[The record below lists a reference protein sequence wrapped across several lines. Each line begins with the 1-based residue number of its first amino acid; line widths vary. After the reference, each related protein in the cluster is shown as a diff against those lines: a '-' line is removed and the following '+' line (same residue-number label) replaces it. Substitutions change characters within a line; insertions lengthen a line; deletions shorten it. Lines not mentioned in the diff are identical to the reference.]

1 MVATRAIPNYALYG
15 DPAQPNWAISF
26 DFEWIPTRSRPY
38 NWNIRPHKHDA
49 FIQILYLTRGGG
61 ELVMDNARWQ
71 MTSPCLIL
79 IPAQTVH
86 GFEFSSDVDGPVVTA
101 AQRPLESL
109 AGLTMPELLPTLRTP
124 AVIPL
129 DQAGRH
135 GEALMPLFLAI
146 ERETQVQEIGQMAVG
161 LSLLTALCV
170 QIARWSNSKA
180 LSKSSPPSRKTL
192 RVEKFRAL
200 VDENYKKHHPITV
213 YAGQLGITP
222 GQLSRLC
229 REVLG
234 LSSLD
239 VINARLIHEAQ
250 RELVY
255 TTRSVK
261 QLADALGFADETYF
275 GRFFRKH
282 AGLSPREFRAKAL
295 GAMLGGGAGQS
306 VNAQTQGAVHG

>member
-1 MVATRAIPNYALYG
+1 V
-15 DPAQPNWAISF
+15 
-26 DFEWIPTRSRPY
+26 RSRPY

-49 FIQILYLTRGGG
+49 FIQILYLTHGGG
-61 ELVMDNARWQ
+61 ELVMDDAKWQ
-71 MTSPCLIL
+71 MAAPCLIL

-109 AGLTMPELLPTLRTP
+109 AGVTMPELLPILRTP

-129 DQAGRH
+129 DQVGRH
-135 GEALMPLFLAI
+135 VEALMPLFLAI
-146 ERETQVQEIGQMAVG
+146 ERETQVQDIGQMAVG

-170 QIARWSNSKA
+170 QVARLSHNKA
-180 LSKSSPPSRKTL
+180 LSTSTLPSRKTQ

-200 VDENYKKHHPITV
+200 VDENFKRHLPISI

-239 VINARLIHEAQ
+239 VINTRLIHEAQ
-250 RELVY
+250 RELIY

-295 GAMLGGGAGQS
+295 GAMVGNDLGASANSQAEGG
-306 VNAQTQGAVHG
+306 VHG